1 MDRDVERGLL
11 GAAGVY
17 GAVVGGTHA
26 LKHTPITR
34 MLSALPERRSTLI
47 EDFYSKGAKKGR
59 LFLGHM
65 LNNWRNEVQTFIKN
79 NPDEFP
85 KGMSD
90 SAKIKYTE
98 KIMRDWGHTTPAEL
112 NHAANQIKIE
122 QAAEFAELKGEKP
135 KRFGLGKYKRLGRH
149 EILKN
154 QLVRYTMGNKYS
166 GSLMVEKGL
175 SRPTRTDVKT
185 IFKGHEG
192 AINKWGLS
200 GDAKAS
206 VSNILNVGGDKSQL
220 IKAARKDHMFK
231 MADKVLRSGVDL
243 HDLDAVRGQAENRI
257 GQMGTRLRGVNRLHA
272 NVGSRE
278 KEVSKFMKNFSVGKN
293 GELVLNYSSAYKPH
307 YLVGGTNVNIKLW
320 KGPRGGFLH
329 DILVSDKY
337 DVLKSSHVQRN
348 QHFNVARSTNASK
361 MKKVRTYARKSL
373 RSRFLAALK
382 ANDLKEA
389 RRLALKLGI
398 KGAKFLGR
406 KALLK
411 I

>member
-26 LKHTPITR
+26 IKHTPITR
-34 MLSALPERRSTLI
+34 VLSALPERRSTLI
-47 EDFYSKGAKKGR
+47 EDFYSKGAKKGK
-59 LFLGHM
+59 LFFDHM
-65 LNNWRNEVQTFIKN
+65 VNNWKNEVQIFIKD
-79 NPDEFP
+79 NPGEFP

-90 SAKIKYTE
+90 SAKIKHTE

-135 KRFGLGKYKRLGRH
+135 KRFGLGKYKRLSRH

-175 SRPTRTDVKT
+175 SRPIRTDVKT

-231 MADKVLRSGVDL
+231 MAEKVLRSGVDL
-243 HDLDAVRGQAENRI
+243 HDLDAVRRQAESRI
-257 GQMGTRLRGVNRLHA
+257 GQMGTRLRGVNRLHV
-272 NVGSRE
+272 NVNDRA

-320 KGPRGGFLH
+320 KGPRGGFLY

-337 DVLKSSHVQRN
+337 DVLKSSHIQRT

-373 RSRFLAALK
+373 RSRFFAALK

-389 RRLALKLGI
+389 HRLALKLGI

>member
-1 MDRDVERGLL
+1 
-11 GAAGVY
+11 
-17 GAVVGGTHA
+17 
-26 LKHTPITR
+26 
-34 MLSALPERRSTLI
+34 
-47 EDFYSKGAKKGR
+47 
-59 LFLGHM
+59 
-65 LNNWRNEVQTFIKN
+65 
-79 NPDEFP
+79 
-85 KGMSD
+85 
-90 SAKIKYTE
+90 
-98 KIMRDWGHTTPAEL
+98 
-112 NHAANQIKIE
+112 
-122 QAAEFAELKGEKP
+122 
-135 KRFGLGKYKRLGRH
+135 
-149 EILKN
+149 
-154 QLVRYTMGNKYS
+154 
-166 GSLMVEKGL
+166 
-175 SRPTRTDVKT
+175 
-185 IFKGHEG
+185 
-192 AINKWGLS
+192 
-200 GDAKAS
+200 
-206 VSNILNVGGDKSQL
+206 
-220 IKAARKDHMFK
+220 
-231 MADKVLRSGVDL
+231 LRSGVDL
-243 HDLDAVRGQAENRI
+243 HDLDAVREQAENRI

-272 NVGSRE
+272 NVASRE

-382 ANDLKEA
+382 VNDLKEA
-389 RRLALKLGI
+389 RRLALKLGV